1 MGQWQGTE
9 GWIELTLS
17 TTSGISPESPPNLHR
32 MKKRQA
38 PHECGACLIWSGKV
52 FATAYV
58 PTSPYVPTLN

>member
-9 GWIELTLS
+9 GWIELTLC
-17 TTSGISPESPPNLHR
+17 TTLGISPESPSNE
-32 MKKRQA
+32 KRQA
-38 PHECGACLIWSGKV
+38 PHECGACLIWSGKA